1 MSVFGPM
8 LDEEPYCSNP
18 TLKLI
23 HNIQLPLENC
33 SIDKS
38 ASLDV
43 SISLENPRAK
53 APLIIDGGLRETMM
67 KAVVGKPMST
77 QSEVEK

>member
-23 HNIQLPLENC
+23 HNLQLPLENC
-33 SIDKS
+33 TLDKN

-43 SISLENPRAK
+43 FISLENPRAK
-53 APLIIDGGLRETMM
+53 APLILDGTLRETMM
-67 KAVVGKPMST
+67 KAVMGKLMST